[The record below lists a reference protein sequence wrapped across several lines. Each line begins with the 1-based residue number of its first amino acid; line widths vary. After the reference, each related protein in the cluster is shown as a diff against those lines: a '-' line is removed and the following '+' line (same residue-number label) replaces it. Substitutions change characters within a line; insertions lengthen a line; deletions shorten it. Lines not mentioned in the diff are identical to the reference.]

1 MYAVL
6 DRLSLRTKFT
16 LVALVAAASMLTAL
30 GVLLATMNESISFS
44 AKERLGVAYHKPLRD
59 LLQSV
64 IAAQADPAARPNVEK
79 AVAAV
84 DAVHAELGEAL
95 AIGDKWDKIKGAWK
109 SLPEAGADMTPGTDE
124 IGALMD
130 HVGNT
135 SNLILDP
142 DLDSYYLMDIIIT
155 RVPHIGRKLTQLRE
169 LGASVLTRKAMTG
182 EQRTQLSTT
191 AGVSYG
197 FREAI
202 KASVDT
208 AVSTN
213 ASLDATLK
221 DPHAKFANA
230 AEAFL
235 KSVESDV
242 LSADRLTF
250 DPSTYRA
257 NAETALAAN
266 FAFYDVT
273 SPALDGLLEARIA
286 KMTWKRNWLVT
297 VVLGLMALAGALGVV
312 VMRAITRSAGD
323 SAAIAERLAR
333 GDLAFDVPKASGD
346 ELGAVLRAMT
356 EMKRTLD
363 AFVEGQGE
371 MSRQHTAGA
380 VSYRMDAESLPGT
393 YGEMA
398 TSVNELVAQQSAIT
412 FRLVG
417 VVEAY
422 ARGDF
427 SVEMAPLPGELARV
441 SDACNDARS
450 KLLAVADE
458 IKRLSAAAATG
469 EFDARGEE
477 SQFEFEYR
485 EMVANLNRLMT
496 EAARGVDAVGEVLAR
511 LAEGDLSRR
520 VDGEFQG
527 RFATLQSNT
536 NVSVERLSQ
545 LIAQIRDSVE
555 SISTGAKEIAAGNQ
569 DLSNRTEQ
577 QASSLEETASS
588 MEELT
593 STVRQNA
600 ENAKQ
605 ANQLVVG
612 ASDVAVRGGEVVRQV
627 VDTMGEI
634 SASSK
639 KIADIISVIDGIA
652 FQTNI
657 LALNAAVEAARAGE
671 QGRGFAVVATEVRN
685 LAQRSA
691 NAAKEIKSLISDSV
705 GKVESGGRL
714 VDEAGKT
721 MDEIVMSVKRV
732 TDIMGEITAASVEQ
746 SSGIEQVNLA
756 ITQMDEATQQNAAL
770 VEEAAAAAESLEE
783 QAQTLSQAVAVF
795 AVGANG
801 AAGPSAW
808 DGTRDRRGPDRPK
821 NVARLA
827 KKPSGKPVP
836 KMTSGAKGRVAAAS
850 GGADQE
856 WEEF

>member
-1 MYAVL
+1 MFAVL

-30 GVLLATMNESISFS
+30 GVLLSTMNESIAFS

-64 IAAQADPAARPNVEK
+64 IAAQADVGARRNVEK
-79 AVAAV
+79 AIAAV
-84 DAVHAELGEAL
+84 DAVHAELGAEL

-109 SLPEAGADMTPGTDE
+109 SLPETGADTTPITDE

-155 RVPHIGRKLTQLRE
+155 RVPHVGRKMTLLRD
-169 LGASVLTRKAMTG
+169 LGASVLTRKTMTG
-182 EQRTQLSTT
+182 EQRTLLSTT

-202 KASVDT
+202 KASVET

-213 ASLDATLK
+213 GSLDATLNA
-221 DPHAKFANA
+221 PHAKFSNA

-235 KSVESDV
+235 KIVENDV

-250 DPSTYRA
+250 DPSAFRA

-286 KMTWKRNWLVT
+286 KMTWKRNWLAT
-297 VVLGLMALAGALGVV
+297 VVLGLMALAGVLGVV
-312 VMRAITRSAGD
+312 VMRTIIRSASD
-323 SAAIAERLAR
+323 AAAIAGRLAR

-346 ELGAVLRAMT
+346 ELGAVLRAMA

-380 VSYRMDAESLPGT
+380 VSYRMDADALPGT

-398 TSVNELVAQQSAIT
+398 TSVNELVAQQAAIT

-427 SVEMAPLPGELARV
+427 SVEVAPLPGELARV

-458 IKRLSAAAATG
+458 IKGLSAAAAAG

-477 SQFEFEYR
+477 SRFEFEYR

-496 EAARGVDAVGEVLAR
+496 EAARGVDAVGDVLAK

-527 RFATLQSNT
+527 RFAALQSNT

-600 ENAKQ
+600 ENARQ

-627 VDTMGEI
+627 VTTMGEI

-691 NAAKEIKSLISDSV
+691 NAAKEIKALISDSV
-705 GKVESGGRL
+705 GKVESGSRL

-721 MDEIVMSVKRV
+721 MDEIVLSVKRV
-732 TDIMGEITAASVEQ
+732 TDIMSEIAAASVEQ
-746 SSGIEQVNLA
+746 SSGIEQVNHA
-756 ITQMDEATQQNAAL
+756 VTSMDEVTQQNAAL

-783 QAQTLSQAVAVF
+783 QAQLLSQAVAVF
-795 AVGANG
+795 KVGEVRPAV
-801 AAGPSAW
+801 SAMTVW
-808 DGTRDRRGPDRPK
+808 DEPDD
-821 NVARLA
+821 
-827 KKPSGKPVP
+827 
-836 KMTSGAKGRVAAAS
+836 TSSSVAA
-850 GGADQE
+850 
-856 WEEF
+856 

>member
-109 SLPEAGADMTPGTDE
+109 SLPEAGADMTPVTDE

-323 SAAIAERLAR
+323 AAAIAERLAR

-657 LALNAAVEAARAGE
+657 LSRAGVSRWWPPRCATLRSAARTRQRRSSRSFRIPSA
-671 QGRGFAVVATEVRN
+671 RWSPAVVWWTRRARRWT
-685 LAQRSA
+685 RS
-691 NAAKEIKSLISDSV
+691 
-705 GKVESGGRL
+705 
-714 VDEAGKT
+714 
-721 MDEIVMSVKRV
+721 
-732 TDIMGEITAASVEQ
+732 
-746 SSGIEQVNLA
+746 
-756 ITQMDEATQQNAAL
+756 
-770 VEEAAAAAESLEE
+770 
-783 QAQTLSQAVAVF
+783 
-795 AVGANG
+795 
-801 AAGPSAW
+801 
-808 DGTRDRRGPDRPK
+808 
-821 NVARLA
+821 
-827 KKPSGKPVP
+827 
-836 KMTSGAKGRVAAAS
+836 
-850 GGADQE
+850 
-856 WEEF
+856 